1 MNTDSRQL
9 FFDWP
14 DAFSAGPSIVGGK
27 GWNLG
32 RLERY
37 GFQIPIGGVLS
48 IKAYKEFIE
57 ANALSENFRAIS
69 QIISV
74 DNVHEESSIKQLD
87 LLRNKIKSSEIPSRL
102 NNELSHALQ
111 ELNISGKPL
120 AVRSSASMEDSTT
133 ISFAGIHD
141 SFLNISGFNNLISA
155 IKECYAS
162 LWTPR
167 AVAYR
172 RKMNVQDAD
181 VLLGVIIQEMIHA
194 EAAGIGFS
202 CDPRTGEENV
212 IVINANFGLGESV
225 VGGTIQPDEYY
236 LDNNPRLAKP
246 SISSIKVGHKKG
258 MTIPKEDGGT
268 KFSPTLELEDKQA
281 LSNQKI
287 EQLGLIILRIFDS
300 LGQSIDNQDVE
311 WVYDG
316 KEFVLVQARPVTAIP
331 KITYPELRD
340 QPEIWSN
347 GNFRDAGPMV
357 LSSLGAGISKDIVD
371 IIFNVYLKA
380 VGYPIIPGLKNS
392 RIFNGR
398 VYANLSLMQW
408 RHYDCFGLTP
418 SSTNEAMGGHQPEIQ
433 INEKGPYHGLRGLK
447 RLYRLYK
454 FLLELNKIKKN
465 ALKAFISV
473 DRYTLEL
480 RKKDLRN
487 LPDQDFLKM
496 YTEIMLARKDYIPTF
511 AFMGGGATYPNQKL
525 VDKLT
530 KCFKSKG
537 HSLATA
543 ILAGGAQ
550 ITSAQHGYRIMELA
564 QMVREDLE
572 AKKFF
577 HTQPFDPLNWNN
589 ALPDNSL
596 FKKAFID
603 FLDEYGHRGVYEL
616 EIFNPR
622 WRENP
627 SYLLDIIKNSIETAD
642 INKLKEQQKS
652 MADQAW
658 KEISQALPFY
668 HKAIVHYWAK
678 QAIQGAELR
687 EMSKSVFVKFFEP
700 LRLMFE
706 EIGQRLQERAIL
718 EQKTDVYHCALSELF
733 SILCDEW
740 DGNRLKY
747 LVTER
752 KANKEK
758 LERLDPPDLIIDDV
772 ANFVKPAQ
780 LVSGNVLTG
789 LGVAAGKASGLA
801 KLIYH
806 PNEWSK
812 LEAGNIMVAPST
824 DPGWTPLF
832 LKVSGIVMETG
843 GFLSHGAIVAREY
856 GIPSVVNIPGVMS
869 IVSDDKLITVDGDNG
884 QIILQ

>member
-1 MNTDSRQL
+1 MNTDSKQL
-9 FFDWP
+9 FFYWP
-14 DAFSAGPSIVGGK
+14 EAFSAGPSIVGGK

-37 GFQIPIGGVLS
+37 GFKIPLGGVFTT
-48 IKAYKEFIE
+48 IAYKEFIK
-57 ANALSENFRAIS
+57 ANVLSEDIKAIS
-69 QIISV
+69 QTISLK
-74 DNVHEESSIKQLD
+74 NVQEESSIKQLD
-87 LLRNKIKSSEIPSRL
+87 LMRNKIISGEIPPRL
-102 NNELSHALQ
+102 SNELSHALQ
-111 ELNISGKPL
+111 ELNIFKKPL
-120 AVRSSASMEDSTT
+120 AVRSSASLEDSST

-141 SFLNISGFNNLISA
+141 SLLNIFGLNNLILA

-172 RKMNVQDAD
+172 RKMNVKDEE
-181 VLLGVIIQEMIHA
+181 VLLGVVIQEMIHA

-202 CDPRTGEENV
+202 CDPRTGEEDV

-246 SISSIKVGHKKG
+246 LISSIRVSHKEG
-258 MTIPKEDGGT
+258 ITILKEDGGT
-268 KFSPTLELEDKQA
+268 KFSPILELADKQV
-281 LSNQKI
+281 LPNRRI

-300 LGQSIDNQDVE
+300 LGQGLTNQDVE
-311 WVYDG
+311 WVYNG

-331 KITYPELRD
+331 KITYLELRD

-357 LSSLGAGISKDIVD
+357 FSLLGNRMSKDVVD
-371 IIFNVYLKA
+371 VLFNSYLKA

-418 SSTNEAMGGHQPEIQ
+418 SSTNETMGGHQPEIK
-433 INEKGPYHGLRGLK
+433 ISEKGPYRGLRGLK
-447 RLYRLYK
+447 RLIRLYK

-465 ALKAFISV
+465 AIKTFTAV
-473 DRYTLEL
+473 DKYTREL

-487 LPDQDFLKM
+487 LPDQDFLQL
-496 YTEIMLARKDYIPTF
+496 YTEIMLARKDYMPCF
-511 AFMGGGATYPNQKL
+511 AFMGGGGAAYSNQKL
-525 VDKLT
+525 VDKLI
-530 KCFKSKG
+530 KHFKSKG
-537 HSLATA
+537 NSLATA
-543 ILAGGAQ
+543 VLAGGAQ
-550 ITSAQHGYRIMELA
+550 ITSAQHGYRLMELA
-564 QMVREDLE
+564 QMVREDSE

-577 HTQPFDPLNWNN
+577 LSQPFNPLNW
-589 ALPDNSL
+589 DNTLSDDSL

-603 FLDEYGHRGVYEL
+603 FLDEFGHRGVYEL
-616 EIFNPR
+616 EILNPR

-642 INKLKEQQKS
+642 LNKIQEQQKLK
-652 MADQAW
+652 ADQAW
-658 KEISQALPFY
+658 KEISEKLPFY
-668 HKAIVHYWAK
+668 HKAIVRYWVK
-678 QAIQGAELR
+678 QASQGAELR

-718 EQKTDVYHCALSELF
+718 EQKTDVYHCALSELS

-740 DGNRLKY
+740 DGNGLKS

-752 KANKEK
+752 KVIKEK
-758 LERLDPPDLIIDDV
+758 LESLDPPDLIIDDV
-772 ANFVKPAQ
+772 ASFAKPAQ
-780 LVSGNVLTG
+780 VVSGNVLTG
-789 LGVAAGKASGLA
+789 LGVAAGKASGIA

-856 GIPSVVNIPGVMS
+856 GIPSVVNIQGVMS
-869 IVSDDKLITVDGDNG
+869 IVNDGDQITVDGDNG
-884 QIILQ
+884 QIIL